1 MTTTARHLPLGVMPK
16 TKTNRKV
23 AVLLK
28 KNGMLGTAIGAGI
41 GAITGGISGGM
52 GSDAVGKKIYKWTK

>member
-28 KNGMLGTAIGAGI
+28 NGMLGTAIGAGI
-41 GAITGGISGGM
+41 GAIIGGISGGL
-52 GSDAVGKKIYKWTK
+52 GGDAVGKKIYKWTR